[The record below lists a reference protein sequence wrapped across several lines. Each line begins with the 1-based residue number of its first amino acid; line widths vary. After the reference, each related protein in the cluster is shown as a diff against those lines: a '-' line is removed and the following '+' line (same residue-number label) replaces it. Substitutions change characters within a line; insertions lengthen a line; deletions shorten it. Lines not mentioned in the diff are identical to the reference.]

1 MAFGRAGAALG
12 GLLRRAFAARE
23 ILIRAADGRVR
34 YITLSSRLQ
43 LTATLFSVLMLGW
56 VGFSSFGVLVK
67 ELRLATFDD
76 DREKAKV
83 AYIDMLNDLADYYD
97 QFATLT
103 DKLDE
108 RDPGV
113 FDFVGQLRDERPSA
127 GSLRDLV
134 GQADPAAPGGDDML
148 AYEAGLTRV
157 LDLNKKMSGNAADL
171 ERRLK
176 TSEQALTGNIAEL
189 KERLRLSEE
198 EATRIE
204 EMRERIGRQLEEGQR
219 RLAMANDQSGNL
231 SITLGVLR
239 SRLGDAQKNEG
250 EFARHQAS
258 LNAQIAS
265 LARQL
270 DATRDARS
278 QIEER
283 VSTLSQQLSTTGND
297 KEALEKELV
306 SLRAEFGT
314 VREERDRF
322 AQQMDSVQEALASAI
337 GQRNAL
343 QSARAELSGRVTE
356 LEEHLATIEANQD
369 GLFQRIVERTRD
381 GVDGIEKIVA
391 MTGVSVDRLVRRAKG
406 EMAVAK
412 GGPFVPVMGRGE
424 GVSEVMLASVA
435 NLDDE
440 VERWEHLQLV
450 LKSLPL
456 SAPIDQY
463 SVGSR
468 FGKRKDPFNGR
479 LAMHEGQDLSAAAG
493 TPIMSTAPGK
503 VVFAGWRGNYGRMVE
518 IDHGL
523 GIHTLYAHMKALA
536 VEKGDVVDYRQKIGL
551 LGSSGRSTGP
561 HVHYEILIDDVPLD
575 PVNFLKA
582 GRYVFK
588 G

>member
-1 MAFGRAGAALG
+1 M
-12 GLLRRAFAARE
+12 ARE
-23 ILIRAADGRVR
+23 ILIRTDGRVR

-43 LTATLFSVLMLGW
+43 VSATLFSLIVLAW
-56 VGFSSFGVLVK
+56 VGFSSVGVLVK
-67 ELRLATFDD
+67 ELRLSTFDD
-76 DREKAKV
+76 EREKAKV

-97 QFATLT
+97 QFATLA

-108 RDPGV
+108 RRSGV
-113 FDFVGQLRDERPSA
+113 AGLVDRLRDGRPSA
-127 GSLRDLV
+127 GSLRELV
-134 GQADPAAPGGDDML
+134 NEANPSSAAGGDDML
-148 AYEAGLTRV
+148 AYETGLTRI
-157 LDLNKKMSGNAADL
+157 LDLNKKMSGNAGDL
-171 ERRLK
+171 KRRLK

-198 EATRIE
+198 EAERIE
-204 EMRERIGRQLEEGQR
+204 EMRERITRQLEGGQR
-219 RLAMANDQSGNL
+219 RLATASDESGNL
-231 SITLGVLR
+231 AITLEVLR
-239 SRLGDAQKNEG
+239 TRLGDAEKNETD
-250 EFARHQAS
+250 FARHQAG

-270 DATRDARS
+270 DATRDARG
-278 QIEER
+278 QIEAR
-283 VSTLSQQLSTTGND
+283 VSTLSRQLTSTGND
-297 KEALEKELV
+297 KEALEKEVV
-306 SLRAEFGT
+306 SLRADFGM
-314 VREERDRF
+314 VREERDRLV
-322 AQQMDSVQEALASAI
+322 QQMDSVQETLAAAI

-356 LEEHLATIEANQD
+356 LEERLAMIEVNQD
-369 GLFQRIVERTRD
+369 GLFHRIVERTRE

-391 MTGVSVDRLVRRAKG
+391 MTGVDVERVVRRARD
-406 EMAVAK
+406 ELAVAK
-412 GGPFVPVMGRGE
+412 GGPFVPVMGQGE
-424 GVSEVMLASVA
+424 GVSEAMLASVA

-450 LKSLPL
+450 LRSMPL
-456 SAPIDQY
+456 TAPVDQY

-479 LAMHEGQDLSAAAG
+479 LGMHEGFDMAAPSG
-493 TPIMSTAPGK
+493 TPILSTAPGK

-518 IDHGL
+518 VDHGL
-523 GIHTLYAHMKALA
+523 GIRTLYAHMKAIA

-551 LGSSGRSTGP
+551 VGSSGRSTGP
-561 HVHYEILIDDVPLD
+561 HVHFEIRIDGIPLD